1 MVIASGLGGQVC
13 FAPETT
19 YGTYVAGTKFAEVS
33 KFELKPNFNRVQ
45 GGGLAAGRQVQ
56 LTSRYV
62 ETSRDATAS
71 VDMEVTNKGMGLL
84 LQALMGTTVTP
95 VQQAATTAYLQTHTL
110 GDPRGKSLSFQI
122 GVPEIGVTSA
132 TSRPFTLTG
141 AKVTQIEFSAA
152 VDEILTAAIDLD
164 CQDSTEAQ
172 TLVAASYPTTIS
184 PFHWGQS
191 TVKVGAFG
199 AEAAVDSVK
208 SFSLT
213 VGRASDTERFY
224 MGNSGLKREPV
235 LNDWQEFTGT
245 LNADFV
251 DKTMF
256 SDRYRAKT
264 PFSLIVEFVG
274 PLIASTYYETIRFK
288 TPSCVI
294 DEGAPSLD
302 GPDVVN
308 TDFNYR
314 VLNDG
319 TNAPLTIEYMS
330 TDVTL

>member
-1 MVIASGLGGQVC
+1 MVIASGLGAQVA
-13 FAPETT
+13 FAPEST
-19 YGTYVAGTKFAEVS
+19 YGTYVAGTKFCEVN
-33 KFELKPNFNRVQ
+33 KFDIKPNFNRVQ

-71 VDMEVTNKGMGLL
+71 VEMEVTNKGMGYL
-84 LQALMGTTVTP
+84 LQALMGTSVTP

-110 GDPRGKSLSFQI
+110 ADNRGKSLSFQV
-122 GVPEIGVTSA
+122 GVPEIGTTSA
-132 TSRPFTLTG
+132 TVRPYTLLG

-164 CQDSTEAQ
+164 CQDSTESQ

-184 PFHWGQS
+184 PFHWGQAA
-191 TVKVGAFG
+191 VKLGAFG
-199 AEAAVDSVK
+199 SEAAVDAK

-213 VGRASDTERFY
+213 VARAQNTERFY
-224 MGNSGLKREPV
+224 MGNSGLKKEPI

-251 DKTMF
+251 DKTVF

-274 PLIASTYYETIRFK
+274 PNIASTYFETIRFK
-288 TPSCVI
+288 MPSVVI
-294 DEGAPSLD
+294 EDGAPSLD

-308 TDFNYR
+308 TDFTYR